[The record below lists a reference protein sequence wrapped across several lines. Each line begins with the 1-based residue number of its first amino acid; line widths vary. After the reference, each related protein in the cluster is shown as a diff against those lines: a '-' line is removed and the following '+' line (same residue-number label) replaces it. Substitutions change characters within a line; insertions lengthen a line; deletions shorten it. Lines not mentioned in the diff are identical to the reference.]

1 MKNIKNTFM
10 VTALSLGLVVG
21 AVGVAGAA
29 TSTNY
34 QKEIADWFE
43 NDPNPVVMHTNTVA
57 DPDVTPAVETKTDVT
72 PAVETKTDVTPAVET
87 KTHVTPAVE
96 TKTHVTPAAETR
108 THVTPAA
115 ETRTHVTPVAE
126 TKTHV
131 TPVAVTK
138 APVTPP
144 QTVYHYSDGHSN
156 MNPEQHQQMHV
167 TQPSGNHMSG
177 GESGHES
184 GHE

>member
-43 NDPNPVVMHTNTVA
+43 KDPNPVVMHTNTVA
-57 DPDVTPAVETKTDVT
+57 DPVVTPAAD
-72 PAVETKTDVTPAVET
+72 
-87 KTHVTPAVE
+87 
-96 TKTHVTPAAETR
+96 TKTHVTPAADTK

-115 ETRTHVTPVAE
+115 VTP
-126 TKTHV
+126 
-131 TPVAVTK
+131 

-144 QTVYHYSDGHSN
+144 QTNYHYNDGHSN
-156 MNPEQHQQMHV
+156 MNPEQHQQMHI
-167 TQPSGNHMSG
+167 TQPSENHKSG
-177 GESGHES
+177 SESGHRS

>member
-1 MKNIKNTFM
+1 MKSIKNTFM

-43 NDPNPVVMHTNTVA
+43 NDPNPVAMQTNTV
-57 DPDVTPAVETKTDVT
+57 VTPVITPFATPVVT
-72 PAVETKTDVTPAVET
+72 PVVTPVAD
-87 KTHVTPAVE
+87 
-96 TKTHVTPAAETR
+96 TKTHVTPAAETK
-108 THVTPAA
+108 THVTPIA
-115 ETRTHVTPVAE
+115 VTKAP
-126 TKTHV
+126 V

-138 APVTPP
+138 APTPVPVTPP
-144 QTVYHYSDGHSN
+144 QTNYHYNDGHSN
-156 MNPEQHQQMHV
+156 MNPEQHQQMHI

-177 GESGHES
+177 SKSGHE
-184 GHE
+184 

>member
-43 NDPNPVVMHTNTVA
+43 KDPNPVVMHTNTVA
-57 DPDVTPAVETKTDVT
+57 NPVITPVAIPV
-72 PAVETKTDVTPAVET
+72 
-87 KTHVTPAVE
+87 
-96 TKTHVTPAAETR
+96 
-108 THVTPAA
+108 
-115 ETRTHVTPVAE
+115 VTPVAD
-126 TKTHV
+126 TKTPV
-131 TPVAVTK
+131 TPVAVTP
-138 APVTPP
+138 APP
-144 QTVYHYSDGHSN
+144 QTNYHYSDGHSN
-156 MNPEQHQQMHV
+156 MNPEQHQQMHI
-167 TQPSGNHMSG
+167 TQPSENHMSG
-177 GESGHES
+177 SESGHKS

>member
-21 AVGVAGAA
+21 AVGIAGAA

-43 NDPNPVVMHTNTVA
+43 KDPNPVVMHTNTVA
-57 DPDVTPAVETKTDVT
+57 TPVVTPVTTPVVTPA
-72 PAVETKTDVTPAVET
+72 A
-87 KTHVTPAVE
+87 E
-96 TKTHVTPAAETR
+96 TKTHVTPAAETK
-108 THVTPAA
+108 THVTPA
-115 ETRTHVTPVAE
+115 AE

-138 APVTPP
+138 APVTPVAVTKAPTPVPVTPP
-144 QTVYHYSDGHSN
+144 QTNYHYSDGHSN
-156 MNPEQHQQMHV
+156 MNPEQHQQMHI
-167 TQPSGNHMSG
+167 TQPSGNHMSSS
-177 GESGHES
+177 ESGHES